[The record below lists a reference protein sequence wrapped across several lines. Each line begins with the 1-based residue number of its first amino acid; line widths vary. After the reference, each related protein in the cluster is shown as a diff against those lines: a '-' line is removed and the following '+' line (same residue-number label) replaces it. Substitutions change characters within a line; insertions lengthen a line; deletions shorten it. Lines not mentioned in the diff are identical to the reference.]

1 MKNKLRKAL
10 MANDSFPGLF
20 EQQSSIQ
27 FQNMDESINSAATSI
42 P

>member
-1 MKNKLRKAL
+1 MKNKLGKAL

-27 FQNMDESINSAATSI
+27 FLRLIGQDKIWMKV
-42 P
+42 